1 MSPLP
6 FLLRRNRFN
15 YLVRVGVEARREEH
29 RRSRLRLAPSKP
41 HWQLNFSS
49 VAAAAYRTR
58 CNQLAIGMARPEGR
72 DPEEFVRRVKEAIQ
86 AEAWVVDDNCR
97 MPSWRR
103 GRRSGR
109 SAVRSRQIPGHH
121 ERFSGSR
128 RHVELTCSN
137 SWRKST
143 AGLSR

>member
-1 MSPLP
+1 MRIVVVGATGTVKTTLAAEFQLSCSCRISNSMQSTGNRNGAT
-6 FLLRRNRFN
+6 RR
-15 YLVRVGVEARREEH
+15 
-29 RRSRLRLAPSKP
+29 
-41 HWQLNFSS
+41 
-49 VAAAAYRTR
+49 
-58 CNQLAIGMARPEGR
+58 R
-72 DPEEFVRRVKEAIQ
+72 DAEEFVRRLTEAIQ